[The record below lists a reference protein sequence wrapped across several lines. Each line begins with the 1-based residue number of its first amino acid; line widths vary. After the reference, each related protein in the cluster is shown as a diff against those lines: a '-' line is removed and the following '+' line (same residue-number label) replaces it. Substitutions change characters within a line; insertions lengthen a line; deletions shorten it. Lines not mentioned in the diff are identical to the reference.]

1 MKGTNQ
7 AQNILTLF
15 QDRVLINQW
24 KDEIINGFKLSAQ
37 IMSQMNKKARNK
49 YGMGPAG
56 EMASLDMRNSNVR

>member
-1 MKGTNQ
+1 M
-7 AQNILTLF
+7 
-15 QDRVLINQW
+15 LINQW

-56 EMASLDMRNSNVR
+56 EMAPLDMRNSNVR